1 MDIGKLPASGSLGG
15 LSDVSGVRRN
25 HMIIDK
31 KDLVISYFRSSGPG
45 GQKKNKT
52 ETAVRIH
59 HLPTGIVVT
68 ATESRSRTINL
79 VTAFERL
86 HARLKALNRR
96 PAKRIPTRIPAA
108 VRDRRLAKKKR
119 RAEIKRRR
127 RKEDFPGE

>member
-1 MDIGKLPASGSLGG
+1 
-15 LSDVSGVRRN
+15 
-25 HMIIDK
+25 MIIDK
-31 KDLVISYFRSSGPG
+31 KDLVVSYFRSSGPG

-52 ETAVRIH
+52 ETAVRIR

-79 VTAFERL
+79 VSAFERL
-86 HARLKALNRR
+86 RARLKALNRR

-108 VRDRRLAKKKR
+108 VRERRLALKKR

-127 RKEDFPGE
+127 RKEDSPGD